1 MAGQSKPIYRAGTLN
16 MKSYKATYELF
27 ERMEV
32 AEKSTKAE
40 TLLKIHLGQTPTVP
54 VMAGKER
61 EENMPRL
68 PTPRRSALASS
79 RQEMQAIQENGRPG
93 GKHDCCMNPGTP
105 RKSVKY

>member
-61 EENMPRL
+61 ENKPPHL
-68 PTPRRSALASS
+68 PTPRQAALASA
-79 RQEMQAIQENGRPG
+79 RQKIQAIRVIGRPEVN
-93 GKHDCCMNPGTP
+93 HACCMAPGTL
-105 RKSVKY
+105 